1 MSTSGSGD
9 PFHGDKRTD
18 ETVMISS
25 ENLSDLVAQA
35 KSSPDAA
42 APASSQPV
50 ADGDTG
56 PNKTLIMVAAIV
68 AVVVVLA
75 VLVFALG

>member
-35 KSSPDAA
+35 KSAPDAA
-42 APASSQPV
+42 APV